1 LHFDRGS
8 CSLTLEK
15 DFGNSMARYAGG
27 GKRTVETTPS
37 LDIGAIKRA
46 GIFASFEER
55 QLRAWDV
62 DSSIADLAPFE
73 WNGHQLV
80 VRDQPIR
87 VSRMPC
93 PLEVNVSFLSAVAD
107 DGS

>member
-1 LHFDRGS
+1 
-8 CSLTLEK
+8 
-15 DFGNSMARYAGG
+15 MARYAGG

-73 WNGHQLV
+73 WNGLQLV

-93 PLEVNVSFLSAVAD
+93 PLEVNASFLSAVAD